1 MNDENRTDEQTDARE
16 TRRLPAEQASTSA
29 TEVRPDLA
37 VSPEEES
44 EKTSDRRDRRR
55 APPDVTVADNA
66 GRPPGA
72 DQGDPDT
79 GDEASSS
86 LSEPG

>member
-1 MNDENRTDEQTDARE
+1 MKDENPTGEQADARE
-16 TRRLPAEQASTSA
+16 TRRLPAEQAYTSA
-29 TEVRPDLA
+29 SEIRPDRA
-37 VSPEEES
+37 MTPEEEQ

-66 GRPPGA
+66 GRPPGI

-79 GDEASSS
+79 GDEAPGSV
-86 LSEPG
+86 SEPG

>member
-1 MNDENRTDEQTDARE
+1 MDDEKATGEEGDVRE
-16 TRRLPAEQASTSA
+16 ARRLPEEQAYTTA
-29 TEVRPDLA
+29 TELRPDLA
-37 VSPEEES
+37 VSSEEER

-66 GRPPGA
+66 GRPPGV
-72 DQGDPDT
+72 DRGDPDT